1 MTDARPLRHSAQ
13 HMVSGQS
20 LLGRFARLTAALT
33 AVAIAA
39 LSLVSYWF
47 TRVSYEQQID
57 TDLFSIA
64 KQTAQPLQDDII
76 GLGGIDP
83 TVLTA
88 TNVLLTLVA
97 ANGQEVRVPG
107 EKVNIVIGPPELS
120 VARTQLGYSARN
132 AEASNG
138 QMYRVIAVP
147 LGIDSARFALVLA
160 TPLDSVNTL
169 LARLRTLLLVT
180 GAAFVVAAAGLGYV
194 SGRSTV
200 RPVRELAD
208 AAAHVTQT
216 GELRPVGAY
225 ADNELGDLARS
236 FDTMMVSL
244 ESSRDRQKRLIADAG
259 HELRTPLT
267 SMRTNVELLVA
278 DEQSGMLPS
287 GARTE
292 ILGDVAAQLGE
303 FTSLVADL
311 VQLSRDESSAPVNEP
326 TELADV
332 VDRAVVRAR
341 RRSHAQDF
349 DVDVKPC
356 TVLGEPDSL
365 ERAVLNLIDNAIKF
379 SPEGGTVHV
388 HLADGVLTVADEG
401 PGIAEEDLP
410 HVFDRFYRSDKSRN
424 TPGTGLGLS
433 IVAHTIAAH
442 GGEVSAANKPE
453 GGAVFTVTLPL
464 ASEDAIDAAAD

>member
-1 MTDARPLRHSAQ
+1 VIDARPLRNSAQ

-57 TDLFSIA
+57 ADLFSIA
-64 KQTAQPLQDDII
+64 QQTSQPLQDDII

-97 ANGQEVRVPG
+97 ANGQEVQVPG
-107 EKVNIVIGPPELS
+107 EKVNIVIGPPELT

-147 LGIDSARFALVLA
+147 LGIDSARFALALA
-160 TPLDSVNTL
+160 TPLDSVDAL
-169 LARLRTLLLVT
+169 LTRLRTLLLVT
-180 GAAFVVAAAGLGYV
+180 GVVFVIAAAGLGYV

-236 FDTMMVSL
+236 FDTMMASL

-292 ILGDVAAQLGE
+292 ILGDVAGQLGE

-341 RRSHAQDF
+341 RRSHAQAF
-349 DVDVKPC
+349 DVHLTPC
-356 TVLGEPDSL
+356 AVLGEPDSL

-388 HLADGVLTVADEG
+388 DLTDGVLTVADDG
-401 PGIAEEDLP
+401 PGIAKEDLP

-442 GGEVSAANKPE
+442 GGEVAAANRPE
-453 GGAVFTVTLPL
+453 GGAVFTVKLPL
-464 ASEDAIDAAAD
+464 APQDAIDVAD